1 MLNPMHSNSS
11 RWATVQLDP
20 ETERQA
26 ALATHALL
34 KRIKELAETAR
45 AEQRETELSWQI
57 SFDEFNPD
65 HIDFI
70 LATIGTGEVR
80 ILLDEG
86 RVKAEETGIPAL
98 WRVQEDGKDSFVLSL
113 LPSVVGRAID
123 SLPETLTIPSN
134 FPQDV
139 FAAPSI
145 LAELKATLEK
155 TDVDTLTH
163 DPAYSVELT
172 RQPLIMN
179 DRPFMQEVLGEGSI
193 EVSMT
198 GFASAYIRNTKV
210 RGIWHS
216 KLLNNAGKPLMDS
229 YVVARIPPEVPAA
242 PEEIDDTVRL
252 AEETMTWIHDDLER
266 GALG

>member
-1 MLNPMHSNSS
+1 
-11 RWATVQLDP
+11 
-20 ETERQA
+20 
-26 ALATHALL
+26 
-34 KRIKELAETAR
+34 
-45 AEQRETELSWQI
+45 
-57 SFDEFNPD
+57 
-65 HIDFI
+65 
-70 LATIGTGEVR
+70 
-80 ILLDEG
+80 
-86 RVKAEETGIPAL
+86 
-98 WRVQEDGKDSFVLSL
+98 
-113 LPSVVGRAID
+113 
-123 SLPETLTIPSN
+123 
-134 FPQDV
+134 
-139 FAAPSI
+139 
-145 LAELKATLEK
+145 
-155 TDVDTLTH
+155 LTH

>member
-34 KRIKELAETAR
+34 KRIKELAEAAR

-98 WRVQEDGKDSFVLSL
+98 WQVQENGKDSFVLSL
-113 LPSVVGRAID
+113 LPSVSGTTQWLEAESRTRVNGVGPVTA
-123 SLPETLTIPSN
+123 
-134 FPQDV
+134 
-139 FAAPSI
+139 
-145 LAELKATLEK
+145 
-155 TDVDTLTH
+155 
-163 DPAYSVELT
+163 
-172 RQPLIMN
+172 
-179 DRPFMQEVLGEGSI
+179 
-193 EVSMT
+193 
-198 GFASAYIRNTKV
+198 
-210 RGIWHS
+210 
-216 KLLNNAGKPLMDS
+216 
-229 YVVARIPPEVPAA
+229 
-242 PEEIDDTVRL
+242 
-252 AEETMTWIHDDLER
+252 
-266 GALG
+266 